1 MTVIA
6 SNTTLTAKDYPDFD
20 QTVGNAFAS
29 SYRDT
34 VEKEDSN
41 IQKIQG
47 VAQGLYKIY
56 ETVVDDAAK
65 GAPMTPQD
73 SAAIANTVANMTS
86 SIGVES
92 AVHRVASL
100 ESRFEQHIGLMLTQ
114 ESLSETIKR
123 TIKALLDAIVKLG
136 KRIADA
142 IGKMWD
148 RAEANA
154 RVFKRMANTMSRWK
168 NLTEIPQ
175 FVKYKPAMA
184 GILVDNQIPS
194 DLSVMVLRTLRACN
208 DHSNIDTMVG
218 VVEEMV
224 KAIETGKVAK
234 MSSEQVTA
242 EINKLVKPLR
252 LPAGLTKDGTVSD
265 RERTVDY
272 SDPLCGNTV
281 AIAMNPKT
289 NEDPISFVNYGAAI
303 VPIEMAAEFGIKE
316 KYRIEPADDV
326 MVTLSIDDAM
336 YQMAVTVQAVQNQA
350 RVLQNANKR
359 IDGVQ
364 AKLAKLASDY
374 RVFERD
380 TDTNDEAGETLVQF
394 MGVARSILSAAL
406 AAAKYNFEVSDRVGN
421 GYIAVLNAF
430 NS

>member
-6 SNTTLTAKDYPDFD
+6 SNPTLTHKDYPDFD

-34 VEKEDSN
+34 VNEEDTN

-92 AVHRVASL
+92 SVQRVPSL
-100 ESRFEQHIGLMLTQ
+100 ESRFEQHIGLMVTQ
-114 ESLSETIKR
+114 ESLTETIKR

-136 KRIADA
+136 KRIGEM

-154 RVFKRMANTMSRWK
+154 RTFKRMANTMSRWH
-168 NLTEIPQ
+168 NLSEVPQ
-175 FVKYKPAMA
+175 FVKYKPGMS

-194 DLSVMVLRTLRACN
+194 DLSAAVVRTLRACN
-208 DHSNIDTMVG
+208 DHSSIDTMIS

-224 KAIETGKVAK
+224 KAVETGKVAK
-234 MSSEQVTA
+234 MTSEQVTA
-242 EINKLVKPLR
+242 EINKLVKPLK
-252 LPAGLTKDGTVSD
+252 LPESVKKDGAVSD
-265 RERTVDY
+265 RERTVEY

-303 VPIEMAAEFGIKE
+303 VPIEMASEFGIKE
-316 KYRIEPADDV
+316 KYRMEPADDV
-326 MVTLSIDDAM
+326 MVTLSFDDAL
-336 YQMAVTVQAVQNQA
+336 YQMGVAVQAVQNQA
-350 RVLQNANKR
+350 RVLHNANKR

-364 AKLAKLASDY
+364 AKLAKLAGDY
-374 RVFERD
+374 RVFERG

-421 GYIAVLNAF
+421 SYIAVINAF